1 MRRAVSTVLVALA
14 AAGGLVVPTGVV
26 GADKAG
32 ADDYACPATPHG
44 AVIDRARQRA
54 WLCAAGRVV
63 RRMPI
68 TTASDQPD
76 PGTYAVYAEDEQTT
90 STFGARPSTLDRF
103 VAFTHGKHQGARIGF
118 HAIPRYGDGTLAQPL
133 ESVGAPERFGE
144 SSGCIRLR
152 PEDAVAVWDHLAV
165 GDAVRVLT

>member
-1 MRRAVSTVLVALA
+1 MRRAVLTVLVLMVS
-14 AAGGLVVPTGVV
+14 AGGLVVPGGVV

-54 WLCAAGRVV
+54 WLCAAGRLV

-68 TTASDQPD
+68 TTATNQPD
-76 PGTYAVYAEDEQTT
+76 PGTYAVYAEDAETT
-90 STFGARPSTLDRF
+90 STFGGRSSTLDRF
-103 VAFTHGKHQGARIGF
+103 VAFTYGKYQGARIGF
-118 HAIPRYGDGTLAQPL
+118 HAIPRYGDGTLAQPP
-133 ESVGAPERFGE
+133 ESVGSPDRFGA

-152 PEDAVAVWDHLAV
+152 PEDAVAVWDHLAI
-165 GDAVRVLT
+165 GDEVRVLT